1 MECSPWSSGNLEIYR
16 VSQGVARESSIKLTS
31 SAGPR
36 PPTFHPLHRWPLSN
50 RPFVLQLRLF
60 CVPSEMKAPS
70 FHCAGQTRA
79 PCNRNCL
86 SRDDVEGNWLDQ
98 DTWSRDSEIPIRKSF
113 LKFPGYK
120 GAPKNYREKIK
131 IGLLTTLWKNTLTQN
146 LLLFFQNKI
155 LPDCESLVMRYS
167 GWDGPHLYQA
177 QKAISEQDKMEKE
190 KHRWCMLQEELR
202 A

>member
-131 IGLLTTLWKNTLTQN
+131 SVCWQHCEKIHSHRTFFYFFKIKYFLIVKVWWWDIQAEMGHTYTRRKKL
-146 LLLFFQNKI
+146 FQNRTKWRRKSI
-155 LPDCESLVMRYS
+155 
-167 GWDGPHLYQA
+167 DGVCS
-177 QKAISEQDKMEKE
+177 KKS
-190 KHRWCMLQEELR
+190 
-202 A
+202 